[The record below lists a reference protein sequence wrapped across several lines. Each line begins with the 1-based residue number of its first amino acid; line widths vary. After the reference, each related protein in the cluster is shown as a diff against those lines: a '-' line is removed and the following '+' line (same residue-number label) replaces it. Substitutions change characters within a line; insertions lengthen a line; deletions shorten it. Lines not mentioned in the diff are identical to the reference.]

1 MQEKIHRRQNRHRF
15 WWLMPKA
22 FDWLSSTFY
31 IGIFIVAFLPSP
43 SPIAWWEAPLLAG
56 VVLTLLLIDRLEYW
70 RYGEQVPVRAA
81 VLLFAGRIMLIVC
94 VRLIEGFNF
103 TPFLFLIPPYLAV
116 VYFGNKAGYAVAA
129 LAIAAY
135 LVPAWLHNPHW
146 YLNPLSAFLAIA
158 FCFTVVFVVLIAR
171 VVCLEKAG
179 RIREQASRIR
189 AEELL
194 AEVEHAHQQLQV
206 YAERM
211 AELATTEER
220 NRVAREI
227 HDSLGHALIAINVQL
242 EKALV
247 YYDKQPQEALQAI
260 SDAKRVVKEALQDVR
275 HSVRVLRTEQEAFAC
290 TQGITLLVEQ
300 LRENGLA
307 VDFEVTGNE
316 ERFSNSARMTLY
328 RVAQEGFTNIQKHAQ
343 ASRVQVSL
351 YFDEKEARLSICDNG
366 CGFDAEQQLQQK
378 APPEEGFGL
387 RGIRERIELVGGT
400 FHLESQ
406 AGRGTQLSVTV
417 TRTGMATPGQRDT
430 QQCVAISE
438 RG

>member
-1 MQEKIHRRQNRHRF
+1 MY
-15 WWLMPKA
+15 P
-22 FDWLSSTFY
+22 
-31 IGIFIVAFLPSP
+31 
-43 SPIAWWEAPLLAG
+43 
-56 VVLTLLLIDRLEYW
+56 
-70 RYGEQVPVRAA
+70 
-81 VLLFAGRIMLIVC
+81 
-94 VRLIEGFNF
+94 
-103 TPFLFLIPPYLAV
+103 
-116 VYFGNKAGYAVAA
+116 
-129 LAIAAY
+129 
-135 LVPAWLHNPHW
+135 
-146 YLNPLSAFLAIA
+146 
-158 FCFTVVFVVLIAR
+158 
-171 VVCLEKAG
+171 
-179 RIREQASRIR
+179 
-189 AEELL
+189 
-194 AEVEHAHQQLQV
+194 
-206 YAERM
+206 
-211 AELATTEER
+211 
-220 NRVAREI
+220 
-227 HDSLGHALIAINVQL
+227 
-242 EKALV
+242 
-247 YYDKQPQEALQAI
+247 
-260 SDAKRVVKEALQDVR
+260 
-275 HSVRVLRTEQEAFAC
+275 
-290 TQGITLLVEQ
+290 GITLLVEQ

>member
-1 MQEKIHRRQNRHRF
+1 MQEKIHRRQNRHRI

-70 RYGEQVPVRAA
+70 RYGEQVPLRAG
-81 VLLFAGRIMLIVC
+81 VLLFIGRIVLIVC
-94 VRLIEGFNF
+94 VILIEGLDF

-116 VYFGNKAGYAVAA
+116 VYFGNKVGYGMAA
-129 LAIAAY
+129 LAITAY
-135 LVPAWLHNPHW
+135 LVPAWLHNSHW
-146 YLNPLSAFLAIA
+146 YLNPLSAFLAISFSFA
-158 FCFTVVFVVLIAR
+158 VVFVVLMAR

-179 RIREQASRIR
+179 RVREQASRIR

-194 AEVEHAHQQLQV
+194 AEVEHAHRQLQV
-206 YAERM
+206 YAERV

-227 HDSLGHALIAINVQL
+227 HDGLGHALIAINVQL

-247 YYDKQPQEALQAI
+247 YYDKQPQEALQAM

-275 HSVRVLRTEQEAFAC
+275 YSVRVLRTEQEAFAC

-316 ERFSNSARMTLY
+316 ERFSNPARMTLY
-328 RVAQEGFTNIQKHAQ
+328 RVAQEGFTNIQKHAR
-343 ASRVQVSL
+343 ASRVRVSL
-351 YFDEKEARLSICDNG
+351 DFDAEKARLSICDNG
-366 CGFDAEQQLQQK
+366 CGFDAERRLQQK

-417 TRTGMATPGQRDT
+417 TRIGMATHIQQDT
-430 QQCVAISE
+430 QSRVAI
-438 RG
+438 